1 MKDNKHNKWTIALA
15 CLIGLVF
22 ITGVLAPVNAQ
33 ESDVSRKLSR
43 KISVFERILSDVL
56 HDSPY
61 WLISGSQ
68 PAHGIYLDGFG
79 VLFCFDASL
88 VTNQWSM
95 GRNFISSLR
104 DYRINIDSNRYIILG
119 DDDDDD
125 DIEIYI
131 DGDELDD
138 MDKEEMEEYLADLKE
153 SRSKRSKKEARRYE
167 RGKEELMEMLIDYGD
182 NLPGMKDS
190 EWVAIAAFLDGDDF
204 FEDNDCEH
212 LVIKAKVG
220 DLKAGLDEDELIK
233 RIVVEEY

>member
-1 MKDNKHNKWTIALA
+1 MNGIKQNKWTIALA

-33 ESDVSRKLSR
+33 EGDVPRKLSR

-79 VLFCFDASL
+79 AMFCFEASL
-88 VTNQWSM
+88 VSNQWSI
-95 GRNFISSLR
+95 GRNFISNLR
-104 DYRINIDSNRYIILG
+104 DYRIDI
-119 DDDDDD
+119 DDDGIVIIGDKDDD
-125 DIEIYI
+125 YRVIV

-138 MDKEEMEEYLADLKE
+138 MDEDEMEEYLADLKD
-153 SRSKRSKKEARRYE
+153 SRKKRVKKETRRYE
-167 RGKEELMEMLIDYGD
+167 RGKEELMEVLIDYGD
-182 NLPGMKDS
+182 NLPGMKDDD
-190 EWVAIAAFLDGDDF
+190 WIAIAAFLDGDNY

-212 LVIKAKVG
+212 LVIKAKYG
-220 DLKAGLDEDELIK
+220 DLKAGLGEEEMMK